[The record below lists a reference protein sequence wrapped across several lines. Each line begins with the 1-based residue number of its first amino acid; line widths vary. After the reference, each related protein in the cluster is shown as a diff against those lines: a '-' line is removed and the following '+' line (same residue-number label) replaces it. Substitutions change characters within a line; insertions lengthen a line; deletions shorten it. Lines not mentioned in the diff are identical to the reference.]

1 VLLYLKENSKDFIQ
15 FKASLLVA
23 EAANDP
29 IKRADTVRDI
39 VNSISK
45 IPDRI
50 QKEIYIQECAQ
61 IMNISEAVLFNTLA
75 QIGKKDVADAN
86 KKIKQE
92 QQAFDVVKNEPLRQ
106 KVDVQYELERKIIE
120 VLLLYGDLEQQF
132 EDLVLKE
139 NGKGDLELEPES
151 LDAKVYE
158 KIYLDLQ
165 DDEIELANEQFR
177 NIYYKLMEDLN
188 EKEVFSMT
196 TFIANLDQELASEI
210 SSILMEEEKYV
221 LHQWERKDIYPKDK
235 KIGIAQLVSETILT
249 LRCYLIKKR
258 IGSLQEN
265 TLNNQEGSMETMEE
279 IMNYIQLNVLLNKK
293 LNRVISSI

>member
-1 VLLYLKENSKDFIQ
+1 
-15 FKASLLVA
+15 
-23 EAANDP
+23 
-29 IKRADTVRDI
+29 
-39 VNSISK
+39 
-45 IPDRI
+45 
-50 QKEIYIQECAQ
+50 
-61 IMNISEAVLFNTLA
+61 LA
-75 QIGKKDVADAN
+75 QIGKKDVSDAN

-92 QQAFDVVKNEPLRQ
+92 QQAFDVVKNEPLSQ

-120 VLLLYGDLEQQF
+120 MLLLYGDMEQQF

-139 NGKGDLELEPES
+139 NEKGDLELEPES
-151 LDAKVYE
+151 LEAKVYE

-188 EKEVFSMT
+188 EKEIFSIT

-221 LHQWERKDIYPKDK
+221 LHRWEEKDIYPKDK
-235 KIGIAQLVSETILT
+235 KVGISQLVSETILT

-265 TLNNQEGSMETMEE
+265 TLNNHDGNIETMEE

-293 LNRVISSI
+293 LNRVLS

>member
-1 VLLYLKENSKDFIQ
+1 
-15 FKASLLVA
+15 
-23 EAANDP
+23 
-29 IKRADTVRDI
+29 
-39 VNSISK
+39 
-45 IPDRI
+45 
-50 QKEIYIQECAQ
+50 
-61 IMNISEAVLFNTLA
+61 MNISEEVLFNTLA
-75 QIGKKDVADAN
+75 QMGKKEVSDAN
-86 KKIKQE
+86 KKMKQE
-92 QQAFDVVKNEPLRQ
+92 QQAFDVVRNEPLRQ

-120 VLLLYGDLEQQF
+120 MLLLYGGSEQQF

-139 NGKGDLELEPES
+139 NEKGDLELEPES
-151 LDAKVYE
+151 LEAKVYE

-177 NIYYKLMEDLN
+177 NIYYRLMEDLN
-188 EKEVFSMT
+188 GKEIFSITGFM
-196 TFIANLDQELASEI
+196 ANLDQELASEI

-235 KIGIAQLVSETILT
+235 KVGISQLVSETILT

-265 TLNNQEGSMETMEE
+265 TINNEDGNMETMEE

-293 LNRVISSI
+293 LNRVLS

>member
-1 VLLYLKENSKDFIQ
+1 
-15 FKASLLVA
+15 
-23 EAANDP
+23 
-29 IKRADTVRDI
+29 
-39 VNSISK
+39 
-45 IPDRI
+45 
-50 QKEIYIQECAQ
+50 
-61 IMNISEAVLFNTLA
+61 M
-75 QIGKKDVADAN
+75 
-86 KKIKQE
+86 
-92 QQAFDVVKNEPLRQ
+92 
-106 KVDVQYELERKIIE
+106 
-120 VLLLYGDLEQQF
+120 LLLYGDLEQKF

-139 NGKGDLELEPES
+139 NEKGDLELEPES
-151 LDAKVYE
+151 LDTKVYE

-188 EKEVFSMT
+188 EKEDFSIT

-235 KIGIAQLVSETILT
+235 KVGISQLVSETILT

-265 TLNNQEGSMETMEE
+265 TLNNHEGNMEALEE

-293 LNRVISSI
+293 LNRVLS

>member
-1 VLLYLKENSKDFIQ
+1 
-15 FKASLLVA
+15 
-23 EAANDP
+23 
-29 IKRADTVRDI
+29 
-39 VNSISK
+39 
-45 IPDRI
+45 
-50 QKEIYIQECAQ
+50 
-61 IMNISEAVLFNTLA
+61 
-75 QIGKKDVADAN
+75 
-86 KKIKQE
+86 
-92 QQAFDVVKNEPLRQ
+92 
-106 KVDVQYELERKIIE
+106 VDVQYELERKIIE

-139 NGKGDLELEPES
+139 NEKGDLELEPES